1 MAALGGCTKIGTL
14 KVGKCGDMQGG
25 EEFRVSCEDGVEGIL
40 GEWRI
45 DAELKKRQVD
55 HSAPWPSSWLR
66 PSFPLCFSMIND
78 NPSWLADRRD
88 PAPLAITQV
97 VRISKKWHGLP

>member
-1 MAALGGCTKIGTL
+1 ME
-14 KVGKCGDMQGG
+14 VGKCGDMQGG
-25 EEFRVSCEDGVEGIL
+25 EEFRVVGGLELEGML
-40 GEWRI
+40 GNGRI

-66 PSFPLCFSMIND
+66 PFFPLTSRDNSKND
-78 NPSWLADRRD
+78 NPSWLADRRG

-97 VRISKKWHGLP
+97 VGISKEWQGLP